1 MMEEKY
7 FAQSCS
13 DSRYTLYRMESQDS
27 VIAFTLLVF
36 ICFVLQSQAEMAMVM
51 EEQKHCH
58 LATKGQAK
66 MGYVVRGVQDVKNLS
81 LQNIRHIKSML
92 LENGVVVI
100 EKQNLTRQQQVA
112 FTSKLG
118 EIVVL
123 PASFEGND
131 PELGFPEIQ
140 RVTNYWSNGTW
151 KAKKH
156 CFGCYWHKDGNF
168 QQNGYLASVLYADK
182 VAENRSA
189 TLFLDNCEV
198 YEKLTKKTLEELS
211 RSVFTVSVRDIP
223 DFAKGTEEDLSLYP
237 SVKKHKGIYRH
248 PENGRPCAYITNTLV
263 TDKGV
268 AHHLADAWEEV
279 TGRSE
284 KYTHY
289 WKEGDLVIWDN
300 LAVMHRAGTK
310 RFSGPGDKT
319 PRMLYRTQVFL

>member
-198 YEKLTKKTLEELS
+198 HGKLTKMTRKVLS
-211 RSVFTVSVRDIP
+211 ESVFTVSVRNFP
-223 DFAKGTEEDLSLYP
+223 DFSKGKEEDYALFP
-237 SVKKHKGIYRH
+237 FIKRHEGIYRH
-248 PENGRPCAYITNTLV
+248 PENGRTCAYITNTLL
-263 TDKGV
+263 TENGYAD
-268 AHHLADAWEEV
+268 HLRGAWAEI
-279 TGRSE
+279 TGFSE
-284 KYTHY
+284 KYIHY
-289 WKEGDLVIWDN
+289 WKKGDIVIWDN
-300 LAVMHRAGTK
+300 LAVMHRAGFK
-310 RFSGPGDKT
+310 LVSGPNQKT
-319 PRMLYRTQVFL
+319 PRMLYRTQAFL

>member
-1 MMEEKY
+1 MR
-7 FAQSCS
+7 
-13 DSRYTLYRMESQDS
+13 SRNTVK
-27 VIAFTLLVF
+27 VITLLITGF
-36 ICFVLQSQAEMAMVM
+36 FAHQFRAEILN
-51 EEQKHCH
+51 EEQKYCQ
-58 LATKGQAK
+58 LTIEDQAK
-66 MGYVVRGVQDVKNLS
+66 MGYVIKGIQDVTKLS
-81 LQNIRHIKSML
+81 PQNVTLIKSKL
-92 LENGVVVI
+92 LQNGVVVI
-100 EKQNLTRQQQVA
+100 EKQNLTKQQQVE

-131 PELGFPEIQ
+131 PEVGFPEIQ

-151 KAKKH
+151 KEKKH

-182 VAENRSA
+182 VTENRSA

-198 YEKLTKKTLEELS
+198 YEKLTKKTLQDLS
-211 RSVFTVSVRDIP
+211 ESVFTVSVRDIP

-237 SVKKHKGIYRH
+237 LVKKHKGIYRH
-248 PENGRPCAYITNTLV
+248 PENGRTCAYITNTLV
-263 TDKGV
+263 TDAGV

>member
-1 MMEEKY
+1 MR
-7 FAQSCS
+7 
-13 DSRYTLYRMESQDS
+13 SRNTVK
-27 VIAFTLLVF
+27 VITLLITGF
-36 ICFVLQSQAEMAMVM
+36 FAHQFRAEILN
-51 EEQKHCH
+51 EEQKYCQ
-58 LATKGQAK
+58 LTIEDQAK
-66 MGYVVRGVQDVKNLS
+66 MGYVIKGIQDVTKLS
-81 LQNIRHIKSML
+81 PQNVTLIKSKL
-92 LENGVVVI
+92 LQNGVVVI
-100 EKQNLTRQQQVA
+100 EKQNLTRQQQVE

-131 PELGFPEIQ
+131 PEVGFPEIQ

-151 KAKKH
+151 KEKKH

-182 VAENRSA
+182 VTENRSA

-198 YEKLTKKTLEELS
+198 YEKLTKKTLQDLS
-211 RSVFTVSVRDIP
+211 ESVFTVSVRDIP

-237 SVKKHKGIYRH
+237 LVKKHEGIYRH
-248 PENGRPCAYITNTLV
+248 PENGRTCAYITNTLV
-263 TDKGV
+263 TDAGV

-310 RFSGPGDKT
+310 RFSGPNDNT